1 MIAGWGEP
9 KPGVATEYD
18 LETTPLEIKTNSTL
32 DSKKMIFLTFH
43 TKTGV
48 IAGGFQLKFSSTPQY
63 LLYYCSGWINLP
75 IHPPDITTKFLLV
88 LDRNPGL
95 QLRVFCN
102 DVKLLDMN
110 VHARCRNSQ
119 AWRRIIAKIKFNRGD
134 TATELYGPC
143 LSYLNTACLPSLLK
157 LRGKLV
163 ISNLVVLIRGS
174 QLV

>member
-1 MIAGWGEP
+1 MTAGWDEP
-9 KPGVATEYD
+9 KSGVATNYN

-32 DSKKMIFLTFH
+32 DSNKMIFVTFH
-43 TKTGV
+43 TTTGV

-75 IHPPDITTKFLLV
+75 VLPPDITTKFLLV

-110 VHARCRNSQ
+110 VYARCRNSK
-119 AWRRIIAKIKFNRGD
+119 AWRRIIGKIKFSGKD
-134 TATELYGPC
+134 TATERYGPC
-143 LSYLNTACLPSLLK
+143 VSYRNTPCLPSLLK
-157 LRGKLV
+157 LRGKLLL
-163 ISNLVVLIRGS
+163 NL
-174 QLV
+174 LVK